1 MVEDKWKIKRYLP
14 PLKTPL
20 NTIDSE
26 VLVEVE
32 DVLQFFFLLQ
42 QKVPL
47 LFGSGFKCS
56 ESSFREVHDLH
67 DVLSVTD
74 DCWELTPYNGCQSC
88 WQSLDSSVGSSQSYP

>member
-14 PLKTPL
+14 PLKNPL
-20 NTIDSE
+20 YTIDSE

-67 DVLSVTD
+67 DVLFAFSDVF
-74 DCWELTPYNGCQSC
+74 
-88 WQSLDSSVGSSQSYP
+88 

>member
-20 NTIDSE
+20 YTIDSE

-67 DVLSVTD
+67 DVLSFPQHNV
-74 DCWELTPYNGCQSC
+74 
-88 WQSLDSSVGSSQSYP
+88 SSGYVKYFAVWH

>member
-1 MVEDKWKIKRYLP
+1 MVEDKWRIKRYLP

-20 NTIDSE
+20 YTRDSE

-47 LFGSGFKCS
+47 LFGSGFKSS

-67 DVLSVTD
+67 DVLFAFSDVF
-74 DCWELTPYNGCQSC
+74 
-88 WQSLDSSVGSSQSYP
+88 